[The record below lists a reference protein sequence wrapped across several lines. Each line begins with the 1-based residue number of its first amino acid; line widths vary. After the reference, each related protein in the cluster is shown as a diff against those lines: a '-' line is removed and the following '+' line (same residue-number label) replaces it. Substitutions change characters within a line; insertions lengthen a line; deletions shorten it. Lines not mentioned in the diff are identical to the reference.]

1 MKKTDISGLS
11 KFCPSSLRGLHA
23 TLALEQGAT
32 THAVA
37 KGLGHVSIKT
47 TERHY
52 VQPGAIDKTRVQRVV
67 ELLRPTTRD
76 TSLEAAVAGLSR
88 DDRLH
93 LDELLKRCA

>member
-1 MKKTDISGLS
+1 M
-11 KFCPSSLRGLHA
+11 
-23 TLALEQGAT
+23 
-32 THAVA
+32 
-37 KGLGHVSIKT
+37 
-47 TERHY
+47 
-52 VQPGAIDKTRVQRVV
+52 QPGAIDKTRVQRVV